1 MIQIDYFCGMNE
13 KPKPMKNSGLYL
25 LIALMTIL
33 FAACD
38 DKNNDDPVP
47 TPVPDTYSVS
57 YSFSVFGGYDD
68 LQLSYF
74 APQET
79 RRIKSNPKTPWS
91 ESLSNYR
98 KLDSVALNVTLLPI
112 ANRTITYEWE
122 VRITKGGDLID
133 LNQNSETETIGENP
147 QPIYIEWKQVI
158 E

>member
-1 MIQIDYFCGMNE
+1 MRKTRNIF
-13 KPKPMKNSGLYL
+13 
-25 LIALMTIL
+25 LIALMLLI
-33 FAACD
+33 FAACSD
-38 DKNNDDPVP
+38 NENDDPEPAPPADNYTV
-47 TPVPDTYSVS
+47 T

-74 APQET
+74 APEEI

-98 KLDSVALNVTLLPI
+98 KLDSVALNVTLFPI

-122 VRITKGGDLID
+122 VRITQGGNSID
-133 LNQNSETETIGENP
+133 LNGSSETETFGDNP
-147 QPIYIEWKQVI
+147 QPIYINWNQVI